1 MQFASRRPSVE
12 RKTPTP
18 HPASH
23 PHAHHVHHV
32 LRADWHYHLLG
43 IGGIGM
49 SAIAE
54 ILHRRGIRV
63 SGSDAMDGGPLREL
77 EAAGIPV
84 FAGHSGTVLENA
96 DAVVYSSAI
105 GASHPIWEEV
115 ERRGLPRIHRAGM
128 LRALAEGGKTL
139 AITGT
144 HGKTTTTAALG
155 YAMIRQGADPTV
167 LVGGKVPQ
175 LDGRNF
181 RTGRGDWMV
190 CEADESDASFLHL
203 SPDAI
208 LLTNAEAD
216 HLDFHGSPEN
226 VRSAF
231 REFLAR
237 LPPGGVLVYCGDD
250 PHASALGAA
259 LGGAVGRSGAGRR
272 VSYGSGEGSGGKP
285 DPDAR
290 VRVNS
295 ITREGMRLEIAFR
308 ERVYPLD
315 TPLVGRH
322 NALNLC
328 GAFVL
333 ACEIGMDA
341 GNMLRALG
349 EFRGVE
355 RRQQF
360 IGQAGGLAIYDDYAH
375 HPTEIRATLAGF
387 RETRDDHLTVV
398 FQPHLYSR
406 TTYFAREF
414 AEALAPAARIY
425 VTDVHGAREAPV
437 EGVSGAL
444 ITAHLKGHPDAHYVP
459 DWKAVAELARQGR
472 IPEGILLTL
481 GAGDITGLGPLLLSM
496 LP

>member
-1 MQFASRRPSVE
+1 
-12 RKTPTP
+12 
-18 HPASH
+18 
-23 PHAHHVHHV
+23 
-32 LRADWHYHLLG
+32 
-43 IGGIGM
+43 M

-63 SGSDAMDGGPLREL
+63 SGSDAMDGGPLRDL

-155 YAMIRQGADPTV
+155 YAMIQQGADPTV
-167 LVGGKVPQ
+167 LVGGMVPQ

-226 VRSAF
+226 VQSAF
-231 REFLAR
+231 RDFLAQ

-250 PHASALGAA
+250 PGASD
-259 LGGAVGRSGAGRR
+259 LGGALGRSGAARA
-272 VSYGSGEGSGGKP
+272 VSYGSGEGGARKKGSGIKSAEKP
-285 DPDAR
+285 DLDAR

-295 ITREGMRLEIAFR
+295 ITRAGMRLEVKYR
-308 ERVYPLD
+308 GRVHPLN

-341 GNMLRALG
+341 GNTLRALG

-387 RETRDDHLTVV
+387 QETRDDHLTVV

-444 ITAHLKGHPDAHYVP
+444 ITAHLKEHPDAHYVP

-472 IPEGILLTL
+472 IPGGILLTL
-481 GAGDITGLGPLLLSM
+481 GAGDITGLGPLLLSL

>member
-1 MQFASRRPSVE
+1 
-12 RKTPTP
+12 
-18 HPASH
+18 
-23 PHAHHVHHV
+23 
-32 LRADWHYHLLG
+32 
-43 IGGIGM
+43 M

-54 ILHRRGIRV
+54 ILHQRGIRV
-63 SGSDAMDGGPLREL
+63 SGSDAMDGPHLRDL
-77 EAAGIPV
+77 EATGIPV
-84 FAGHSGTVLENA
+84 STGHPGAVLENA

-115 ERRGLPRIHRAGM
+115 ERRNLPRIHRAGM

-155 YAMIRQGADPTV
+155 YALTRLDVDPTV

-181 RTGRGDWMV
+181 RAGRGDWMV

-203 SPDAI
+203 SPAAI

-216 HLDFHGSPEN
+216 HLDFHGSLEN
-226 VRSAF
+226 VQSAF
-231 REFLAR
+231 REFLAK

-250 PHASALGAA
+250 PHAAALGAA
-259 LGGAVGRSGAGRR
+259 LGRSATGRA
-272 VSYGSGEGSGGKP
+272 VSYGSGEEGGGIKISGRP
-285 DPDAR
+285 DLDAR
-290 VRVNS
+290 VRVNAM
-295 ITREGMRLEIAFR
+295 TREGMRLEITFR
-308 ERVYPLD
+308 ERAYLLD
-315 TPLVGRH
+315 TPMIGRH

-341 GNMLRALG
+341 GNTLRALG

-360 IGQAGGLAIYDDYAH
+360 VGRAGGLTVYDDYAH

-387 RETRDDHLTVV
+387 LETRDEHLTVV

-406 TTYFAREF
+406 TAYFAREF
-414 AEALAPAARIY
+414 AAALAPAARIY
-425 VTDVHGAREAPV
+425 VTDVYGAREAPV
-437 EGVSGAL
+437 EGVSGEL
-444 ITAHLKGHPDAHYVP
+444 ITAHLKGHPGAHYLP
-459 DWKAVAELARQGR
+459 DWKAVAELARQGQ
-472 IPEGILLTL
+472 IPEGLLLTL
-481 GAGDITGLGPLLLSM
+481 GAGDITGLGPLVLSKF
-496 LP
+496 P